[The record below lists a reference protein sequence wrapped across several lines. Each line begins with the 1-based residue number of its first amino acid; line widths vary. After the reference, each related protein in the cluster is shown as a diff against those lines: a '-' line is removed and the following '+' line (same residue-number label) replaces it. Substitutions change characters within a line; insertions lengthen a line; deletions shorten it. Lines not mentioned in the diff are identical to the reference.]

1 MNIDFDTLQQV
12 AVSASKEAGE
22 IIMTHFKGDVQVK
35 TKQGM
40 SSYAAQVVT
49 EVDKACEKVILKQ
62 LKPISK
68 TYDIAILSEE
78 TEDDGS
84 RLVKPYFWCIDPMDG
99 TLAFIEKREGFSV
112 SIGLVSQ
119 DGVPVLGVVYDPVS
133 NTVYTAQRGK
143 GAHKNGVPIVVEK
156 KNDFL
161 TYVSDKKRD
170 YHELPERIENELRTV
185 LNRSKLDSWVVLS
198 GGGSVI
204 NAIKVLE
211 HRPALMFKFPKK
223 EKGGGSLWDYAA
235 TACIFH
241 ELGLNATDFKGA
253 PLDLNRSDSLFMN
266 HNGVWFSNV

>member
-1 MNIDFDTLQQV
+1 MSIDFDKLQRV
-12 AVSASKEAGE
+12 GISASKEAGN
-22 IIMTHFKGDVQVK
+22 IIMSHFEKDIEVA

-49 EVDKACEKVILKQ
+49 EVDKACEEVILKH
-62 LKPISK
+62 LKPISNEL
-68 TYDIAILSEE
+68 DLAILSEE

-112 SIGLVSQ
+112 SIALVRK

-133 NTVYTAQRGK
+133 KTVYTAQRGK
-143 GAHKNGVPIVVEK
+143 GAHKNGVPIVLEK

-161 TYVSDKKRD
+161 TYVTDKKRNNK
-170 YHELPERIENELRTV
+170 ELPERILKELQTV
-185 LNRSKLDSWVVLS
+185 REQLKLDSLMVLS

-211 HRPALMFKFPKK
+211 HQPALMFKFPKK

-241 ELGLNATDFKGA
+241 ELGFRATDFNGA

-266 HNGVWFSNV
+266 HKGVWYSNF